1 MKISFRKTGMKKTL
15 FGGCILVA
23 IVLILGSVSISVS
36 SSVVGVGSSEKHTS
50 PLFMVRTPV
59 SHQQH
64 TELLVQSS
72 YLGIDSPFAISFAPS
87 AFDDTTIAQVLHM
100 LNTRADLLSSLY
112 EKMQSSKQY
121 QSLLNRY
128 QLSNQQVTV
137 FSKILSENPEL
148 FEEKLHEFEPITS
161 IESGLQPLGFE
172 TSFLECLITA
182 IILAPIV
189 VIVTLLAL
197 FFTLRILTCLNI
209 NDCANEIAQGILD
222 NLSQGL
228 QGAS

>member
-1 MKISFRKTGMKKTL
+1 MF
-15 FGGCILVA
+15 
-23 IVLILGSVSISVS
+23 
-36 SSVVGVGSSEKHTS
+36 
-50 PLFMVRTPV
+50 
-59 SHQQH
+59 
-64 TELLVQSS
+64 VQPT
-72 YLGIDSPFAISFAPS
+72 YLGIDTPFPISFVPS
-87 AFDDTTIAQVLHM
+87 AFDDTTIAQILHM

-121 QSLLNRY
+121 QSLLNGY
-128 QLSNQQVTV
+128 QLSNQQVTA
-137 FSKILSENPEL
+137 FSRIISENPEL
-148 FEEKLHEFEPITS
+148 FEEKLHEFGPIRS

-172 TSFLECLITA
+172 TSFIECLITA

-222 NLSQGL
+222 SLSQGL
-228 QGAS
+228 HGAS